1 MPVLLPCIIIFV
13 IILKYKLRIAER
25 EEQAINENFHQ
36 IERRASLP
44 IKKSLQ
50 SLPKIEICLSSLPFC
65 ENATGELKSCQDT
78 IKVLSSQTIS
88 NLTGIS
94 NTDLKLKYGAGN
106 LDEILEYEQNYLL
119 LIKTLSDWGTRLY
132 EQHNYKDAE
141 TVLDY
146 AVFCQSNI
154 RQTYITLARIYLEQ
168 NNIDKV
174 HNLAKKTEDISSTLD
189 LKKAIYGVLNE
200 SDDVTLF

>member
-13 IILKYKLRIAER
+13 IILKYKLRTMEQQEQAR
-25 EEQAINENFHQ
+25 EENLRQLEQ
-36 IERRASLP
+36 RASLP

-50 SLPKIEICLSSLPFC
+50 SLPKIVISLSDLPFQ
-65 ENATGELKSCQDT
+65 ENATDEIKFCQDT
-78 IKVLSSQTIS
+78 LKELSSQTIC

-94 NTDLKLKYGAGN
+94 NTELKLKYGAGN

-132 EQHNYKDAE
+132 QQHNYKDAE

-146 AVFCQSNI
+146 AVFCQSDL
-154 RQTYITLARIYLEQ
+154 RQTYITLVRIYIEQ
-168 NNIDKV
+168 NNLDKI
-174 HNLAKKTEDISSTLD
+174 HILAKKTEDIPSTLD
-189 LKKAIYGVLNE
+189 LKNAIYGVLNE
-200 SDDVTLF
+200 SDDATLL

>member
-13 IILKYKLRIAER
+13 IILKYKLHMAER
-25 EEQAINENFHQ
+25 QEEAIKENFHQ

-50 SLPKIEICLSSLPFC
+50 SLPKIEISLSSLPFC
-65 ENATGELKSCQDT
+65 ESTMGELKSCQDT
-78 IKVLSSQTIS
+78 IKELSSQTIC

-119 LIKTLSDWGTRLY
+119 LIKTLSNWGTRLY

-146 AVFCQSNI
+146 AVFCQSDI
-154 RQTYITLARIYLEQ
+154 RQTYITLTRIYLEQ
-168 NNIDKV
+168 NNLDKV
-174 HNLAKKTEDISSTLD
+174 HSLAKKTEDISSTLD

-200 SDDVTLF
+200 SDDVTLS